1 VDFEPLDIDRIETA
15 RRQSW
20 LGHKV
25 LLFRSTASTNDIA
38 WQYAANPA
46 HHGLCVLAESQDK
59 GRGRRGRV
67 WHSNPGQSIL
77 LSVLLLNQPL
87 PAELLTLTAAVAAVD
102 AIEGVCGLPCR
113 IKWPNDILI
122 DGKKLAGILVEQK
135 TAQKQHHFVVGIGI
149 NCNQPAEFF
158 TAHQLNMPAS
168 SLAVETGR
176 PVERTQ
182 LVCALLAKVQLWLEK
197 SADKNAVLTR
207 WQQQSDLLGRHITV
221 ESDNC
226 RYSGFC
232 RGIDPDDGLIVHLD
246 SGTVRIFS
254 ARQTSLIKVD
264 R

>member
-1 VDFEPLDIDRIETA
+1 MDVEPLDIDRIETA
-15 RRQSW
+15 RRHSW

-25 LLFRSTASTNDIA
+25 LLFKSTASTNDIA
-38 WQYAANPA
+38 WQYAANPV

-59 GRGRRGRV
+59 GRGRRGRT

-87 PAELLTLTAAVAAVD
+87 AAELLTLMAAVAAVD
-102 AIEGVCGLPCR
+102 AIQAVCGLPGR

-135 TAQKQHHFVVGIGI
+135 TANKQPHFVVGIGI
-149 NCNQPAEFF
+149 NCNQPADFF
-158 TAHQLNMPAS
+158 TQYDLNMPAS
-168 SLAVETGR
+168 SLAVETGK
-176 PVERTQ
+176 PVDRTE
-182 LVCALLAKVQLWLEK
+182 LVCALLTKIEQWLAK
-197 SADKNAVLTR
+197 SADKHAILTR

-232 RGIDPDDGLIVHLD
+232 RGIDPDEGLIVHLD